1 MASREIKVGVFVL
14 LSLIVLGAVI
24 FLLGDE
30 RRLFQQHMEMRTS
43 FKDVAG
49 LSRGSPVR
57 MGGVDIGRV
66 VGVAYG
72 ENPENH
78 TIFVD
83 MLIVSEEAKR
93 IRRDSVAT
101 VEGKGLLGDKMVVIT
116 PGSMTS
122 APMREGEVIVS
133 EESQDMEAIIG
144 NLKETAADAGK
155 VMKNLE
161 RTTTALSE
169 ETFTNDVKA
178 TVHHLNEVIASIDK
192 GEGYIGRLIHSPE
205 EADNLSTTIASFRKS
220 AQELEALLASSRAV
234 MNQVKT
240 GPGFAHEVIYGQ
252 SGSQALAQVGG
263 AAEELALALRGIR
276 QGDSLAHNLLY
287 EEESAK
293 MVENLNR
300 ASEDLSAITADL
312 REGKGTLGAFLTD
325 PSVYEDIK
333 VLLGNVG
340 RNRSLRA
347 LVRYSIRQEEQAGRV
362 NDPEAPKS
370 GSGESGPSQKAD
382 GDRPPGEISGAAA
395 GTTGASAAAT
405 TP

>member
-1 MASREIKVGVFVL
+1 MASREIKVGAFVL
-14 LSLIVLGAVI
+14 LSLLVLGGVI

-30 RRLFQQHMEMRTS
+30 RRLFQRHLEMRTS

-72 ENPENH
+72 TNPEDH
-78 TIFVD
+78 TIFVE
-83 MLIVSEEAKR
+83 LLVVAEEAKR
-93 IRRDSVAT
+93 IRHDSVAT

-122 APMREGEVIVS
+122 APMLEGEVVQS

-144 NLKETAADAGK
+144 KLKDTAADAGK
-155 VMKNLE
+155 VMANLE
-161 RTTTALSE
+161 RTTSALSE

-178 TVHHLNEVIASIDK
+178 TVHHLTEVLASIDDGK
-192 GEGYIGRLIHSPE
+192 GYVGRLIHSPE
-205 EADNLSTTIASFRKS
+205 EADNLSSTIASFRKS
-220 AQELEALLASSRAV
+220 AQELELLLTSTRAV
-234 MNQVKT
+234 VDRVKT
-240 GPGFAHEVIYGQ
+240 GPGFVHEVVYGQ

-263 AAEELALALRGIR
+263 AAEELAMALRGIR

-300 ASEDLSAITADL
+300 ASADLSAITADL

-347 LVRYSIRQEEQAGRV
+347 LVRYSVRQDEQAGRV
-362 NDPEAPKS
+362 ADPTPNAAGGTPA
-370 GSGESGPSQKAD
+370 SGPK
-382 GDRPPGEISGAAA
+382 PTGEISGASTGA
-395 GTTGASAAAT
+395 TGASAAAT

>member
-1 MASREIKVGVFVL
+1 MASREIKVGLFVL
-14 LSLIVLGAVI
+14 ISLIVMGAVI

-30 RRLFQQHMEMRTS
+30 RRLFQRHTDMRTS

-66 VGVAYG
+66 VGVGYG
-72 ENPENH
+72 PNPQDH
-78 TIFVD
+78 TIFVE
-83 MLIVSEEAKR
+83 MLVVAEEALR
-93 IRRDSVAT
+93 IRKDSVAT
-101 VEGKGLLGDKMVVIT
+101 VEGKGLLGDKMIVIT
-116 PGSMTS
+116 PGSLTS
-122 APMREGEVIVS
+122 APMAEGEVIQS
-133 EESQDMEAIIG
+133 SESQDLEAIIG
-144 NLKETAADAGK
+144 NLKDTAADAGK
-155 VMKNLE
+155 VMQNLQK
-161 RTTTALSE
+161 TTSALAE
-169 ETFTNDVKA
+169 ENFTNDVKA
-178 TVHHLNEVIASIDK
+178 SMHHLEQLLQSLDK
-192 GEGYIGRLIHSPE
+192 GEGYIGKLIHSPE
-205 EADNLSTTIASFRKS
+205 EAQNLSTTIASFRKS
-220 AQELEALLASSRAV
+220 AQELEGLLASTRAV

-252 SGSQALAQVGG
+252 SGSQALSQIGG
-263 AAEELALALRGIR
+263 AAEEVGLALRDIR

-287 EEESAK
+287 EAESAK

-312 REGKGTLGAFLTD
+312 RQGKGTLGAFLTD

-362 NDPEAPKS
+362 SDPGAQGQGAGAQGAEGQEAAPS
-370 GSGESGPSQKAD
+370 GG
-382 GDRPPGEISGAAA
+382 ISGDAASRA
-395 GTTGASAAAT
+395 GASAAAT

>member
-1 MASREIKVGVFVL
+1 MASREIKVGAFVL
-14 LSLIVLGAVI
+14 ISLIVMGAVI

-30 RRLFQQHMEMRTS
+30 RRLFQRHSDMRTA

-72 ENPENH
+72 SDPKDH
-78 TIFVD
+78 TIFVE

-93 IRRDSVAT
+93 IRKDSVAT
-101 VEGKGLLGDKMVVIT
+101 VEGKGLLGDKMIVIT

-122 APMREGEVIVS
+122 APVVEGEVIRS
-133 EESQDMEAIIG
+133 EESQDIEAIIG
-144 NLKETAADAGK
+144 NLKDTAADAGK
-155 VMKNLE
+155 VMQNLQK
-161 RTTTALSE
+161 TTEALAE
-169 ETFTNDVKA
+169 ESFTNDVKDA
-178 TVHHLNEVIASIDK
+178 MHHLEEVLESIDK
-192 GEGYIGRLIHSPE
+192 GEGYVGRLIHSRE
-205 EADNLSTTIASFRKS
+205 EAENLSTTIASFRKA
-220 AQELEALLASSRAV
+220 AQELDGLLVNSRAV

-263 AAEELALALRGIR
+263 AAEELALAMRDIR

-287 EEESAK
+287 EAESAK

-362 NDPEAPKS
+362 SDPGAGGPPVAPS
-370 GSGESGPSQKAD
+370 DEISAGTAGDSGP
-382 GDRPPGEISGAAA
+382 
-395 GTTGASAAAT
+395 SAAAT

>member
-1 MASREIKVGVFVL
+1 MASREIKVGAFVL
-14 LSLIVLGAVI
+14 ISLVVMGVVI

-30 RRLFQQHMEMRTS
+30 RRIFQRHIDMRTS

-72 ENPENH
+72 ENPEDH
-78 TIFVD
+78 TIFVEILVVAD
-83 MLIVSEEAKR
+83 EAKR

-122 APMREGEVIVS
+122 SPILEGELIQS
-133 EESQDMEAIIG
+133 RESQDMEAIIG
-144 NLKETAADAGK
+144 KLKDAAADAGK
-155 VMKNLE
+155 VMQNLE
-161 RTTTALSE
+161 RTTNALAE

-178 TVHHLNEVIASIDK
+178 TMHHLTEVMASIDD
-192 GEGYIGRLIHSPE
+192 GEGYVGRLIHSKE

-220 AQELEALLASSRAV
+220 AQELEGLLRSSRAV
-234 MNQVKT
+234 VDQVKT
-240 GPGFAHEVIYGQ
+240 GPGFAHEVVYGQ

-287 EEESAK
+287 EAESAK

-300 ASEDLSAITADL
+300 ASADLSAITADL
-312 REGKGTLGAFLTD
+312 RQGKGTLGAFLTD

-362 NDPEAPKS
+362 TDPS
-370 GSGESGPSQKAD
+370 GSGPGNAGPGNAGTGGGGKAA
-382 GDRPPGEISGAAA
+382 GEISTAPSSA
-395 GTTGASAAAT
+395 TGASAAAT

>member
-1 MASREIKVGVFVL
+1 MVSREIKVGAFVL
-14 LSLIVLGAVI
+14 VSLIVLGGVV

-30 RRLFQQHMEMRTS
+30 RRMFQRHSEMRTS

-66 VGVAYG
+66 VSVGYG
-72 ENPENH
+72 ANPEDH
-78 TIFVD
+78 TIFVQ
-83 MLIVSEEAKR
+83 MLVVTEESKR

-116 PGSMTS
+116 PGSLTS
-122 APMREGEVIVS
+122 APIAEGEVIQS
-133 EESQDMEAIIG
+133 EESQDIEAIIA
-144 NLKETAADAGK
+144 NLKETASDAGK
-155 VMKNLE
+155 VMQNLE
-161 RTTTALSE
+161 KTTTALAE
-169 ETFTNDVKA
+169 ESFTTDVKESM
-178 TVHHLNEVIASIDK
+178 HHLQELLASIDK
-192 GEGYIGRLIHSPE
+192 GDGYIGRLIHSKE
-205 EADNLSTTIASFRKS
+205 EADNLSSTIAAFRKS
-220 AQELEALLASSRAV
+220 AQELEGLLASSRSV

-240 GPGFAHEVIYGQ
+240 GPGFAHEVIYGE

-293 MVENLNR
+293 LVENLNR
-300 ASEDLSAITADL
+300 ASADLSAITGDL
-312 REGKGTLGAFLTD
+312 RQGKGTLGAFLTD

-347 LVRYSIRQEEQAGRV
+347 LVRYSIRQEEESGRV
-362 NDPEAPKS
+362 SDP
-370 GSGESGPSQKAD
+370 GSGQNGSGAGQP
-382 GDRPPGEISGAAA
+382 RPGGEISADEAGA
-395 GTTGASAAAT
+395 TGASAAAT

>member
-1 MASREIKVGVFVL
+1 MASREIKVGAFVL
-14 LSLIVLGAVI
+14 I

-30 RRLFQQHMEMRTS
+30 RRIFQRHIDMRTS

-72 ENPENH
+72 ENPEDH
-78 TIFVD
+78 TIFVEILVVAD
-83 MLIVSEEAKR
+83 EAK
-93 IRRDSVAT
+93 
-101 VEGKGLLGDKMVVIT
+101 
-116 PGSMTS
+116 
-122 APMREGEVIVS
+122 
-133 EESQDMEAIIG
+133 
-144 NLKETAADAGK
+144 
-155 VMKNLE
+155 VMQNLE
-161 RTTTALSE
+161 RTTNALAE

-178 TVHHLNEVIASIDK
+178 TMHHLTEVMASIDN
-192 GEGYIGRLIHSPE
+192 GEGYVGRLIHSKE
-205 EADNLSTTIASFRKS
+205 EADNQSTTIASFRKS
-220 AQELEALLASSRAV
+220 AQELEGLLRSSRAV
-234 MNQVKT
+234 VDQVKT
-240 GPGFAHEVIYGQ
+240 GPGFAHEVVYGQ

-287 EEESAK
+287 EAESAK

-300 ASEDLSAITADL
+300 ASADLSAITADL
-312 REGKGTLGAFLTD
+312 RQGKGTLGAFLTD

-362 NDPEAPKS
+362 SDPS
-370 GSGESGPSQKAD
+370 GSGSGN
-382 GDRPPGEISGAAA
+382 A
-395 GTTGASAAAT
+395 GTGGGGPGNAGTG
-405 TP
+405 